1 MSYEVVT
8 DDDHNMRKD
17 NHEDGD
23 EDEADHHYDNDD
35 NDVDDE
41 YEDDNY
47 HDDNDY
53 CDRDDNN
60 DYNTVIKM
68 INDDNIYLIVC
79 RTVHLNRVS
88 MRNLYKVHH
97 FNAKQK

>member
-1 MSYEVVT
+1 MWMG
-8 DDDHNMRKD
+8 MRTRLIIDKD
-17 NHEDGD
+17 K
-23 EDEADHHYDNDD
+23 
-35 NDVDDE
+35 DVD

-53 CDRDDNN
+53 CDSDNNN
-60 DYNTVIKM
+60 DYNTVISM
-68 INDDNIYLIVC
+68 IIDDNIYLIVC

-97 FNAKQK
+97 FNAKPK